1 LKLATNF
8 EHKLHQSGYQ
18 LDPSSDVWSRPNFQG
33 FDYSDGD
40 EPEHRIEEA
49 VGCASDVTV
58 FSPELKLHCT
68 DWASTYH
75 FSPSRANILRPFQLS
90 DDQDILEIGAG
101 CGAIS
106 RYLGECGANVL
117 AMEGSPRRA
126 RIARSRTRDQSNV
139 TVVSET
145 LSSFTTTWQF
155 DVVTLIG
162 VLEYAAMGSSAD
174 DPAKAMLAHVAS
186 LVKPDGVLILA
197 IENQLGL
204 KYFAGAPED
213 HIQMPMY
220 GLEGRYREKQP
231 RTYGRETLSNML
243 SLSGFSSVKFFS
255 PFPDYKLPSS
265 ILTETGMEHDSFD
278 ASDLIS
284 QSVKHDPQSPQ
295 TVAFSPEL
303 VWPQIYRNKL
313 GFELANSFLV
323 VASPS
328 ARHMVDPSIL
338 AYHYS
343 TNRVPQYVKET
354 VFVAKSNKTISV
366 NCRKLH
372 PGGGIDDP
380 NDVVKH
386 SVAEKSPYIQGHLLA
401 SEFTEIVS
409 RDGWAVDEVG
419 AFYHRY
425 LDFLEEV
432 LRKDDPTKRIWWVKN
447 RSRRLDDKLPGKFFD
462 ISPQNII
469 IDRDGSGVVID
480 QEWELPNEVELGF
493 CLFRSVL
500 LMMGSVSRFGT
511 SHNNIKYSRREFVQ
525 DTFMAANFILD
536 DAHIDNYLEQEALI
550 QTRITGKSAEHS
562 LDWSA
567 DHLLQTK
574 NLTSA
579 IEDRDATI
587 KQLDMLLKERDKEI
601 EEVYHS
607 TSWNVTAPMRQVVG
621 KVRGLQEVLSTTHR
635 RFVAL
640 GGYIPAI
647 KLVIKVAV
655 GEGVP
660 GLRNRWI
667 DMFGRDAGKDYAK
680 WNQLYSNI
688 NDNTRS
694 IVRTRISAF
703 KDYPLI
709 SVVMP
714 VYNPEPAW
722 LIDAINSVTRQLYEH
737 WELCIA
743 DDCSTDSRIRPILEE
758 FAQADSRIKVTFR
771 SLNEHISAASN
782 TAIKSAQGSWIAL
795 LDHDDQLSEDA
806 LFWVVDAINQNP
818 TTQLIYSDEDKLDKN
833 GVRYNPYFKPAWNL
847 DLFRSQNM
855 FCHLGVYRT
864 DLLTSLG
871 GFRVGLEGA
880 QDYDLALRCVEKVD
894 SEQILHIPRVLYHWR
909 AHDASTA
916 LSVDNKPYARQASQ
930 RALLEHLQRLNIDA
944 EVTSVQHGFRL
955 RYPLPNDLPRVTLI
969 IPVRNKLQLTR
980 QCIESIQEKTSYKN
994 YEILIVDNGSDESDL
1009 VDYLKQLSSQ
1019 STITVMHDDR
1029 PFNFSALNNMAVE
1042 AANGEIV
1049 GLINNDTEVIT
1060 PEWLTEM
1067 VSHAIRPGV
1076 GAVGAK
1082 LRYGDD
1088 SLQHGG
1094 VILGLGGVAGHSH
1107 KHLPERIPH
1116 GKRSIGNNMS
1126 NSSPGYFGRAALVSN
1141 YSAVTAAC
1149 LVIRKSIYQKV
1160 GGLDERHLGIAF
1172 NDVDFCCRIL
1182 EAGHINVWTPY
1193 AELYHHESKTRGY
1206 EDTKTKR
1213 RRFLKES
1220 EYVKSKWKEKLAV
1233 DPAYSPN
1240 LTLNH
1245 EDFSYAWPP
1254 RVELFDEP

>member
-1 LKLATNF
+1 
-8 EHKLHQSGYQ
+8 
-18 LDPSSDVWSRPNFQG
+18 
-33 FDYSDGD
+33 
-40 EPEHRIEEA
+40 
-49 VGCASDVTV
+49 
-58 FSPELKLHCT
+58 
-68 DWASTYH
+68 
-75 FSPSRANILRPFQLS
+75 
-90 DDQDILEIGAG
+90 
-101 CGAIS
+101 
-106 RYLGECGANVL
+106 
-117 AMEGSPRRA
+117 
-126 RIARSRTRDQSNV
+126 
-139 TVVSET
+139 
-145 LSSFTTTWQF
+145 
-155 DVVTLIG
+155 
-162 VLEYAAMGSSAD
+162 
-174 DPAKAMLAHVAS
+174 
-186 LVKPDGVLILA
+186 
-197 IENQLGL
+197 
-204 KYFAGAPED
+204 
-213 HIQMPMY
+213 
-220 GLEGRYREKQP
+220 
-231 RTYGRETLSNML
+231 
-243 SLSGFSSVKFFS
+243 
-255 PFPDYKLPSS
+255 
-265 ILTETGMEHDSFD
+265 
-278 ASDLIS
+278 
-284 QSVKHDPQSPQ
+284 
-295 TVAFSPEL
+295 
-303 VWPQIYRNKL
+303 
-313 GFELANSFLV
+313 
-323 VASPS
+323 
-328 ARHMVDPSIL
+328 
-338 AYHYS
+338 
-343 TNRVPQYVKET
+343 
-354 VFVAKSNKTISV
+354 
-366 NCRKLH
+366 
-372 PGGGIDDP
+372 
-380 NDVVKH
+380 
-386 SVAEKSPYIQGHLLA
+386 
-401 SEFTEIVS
+401 
-409 RDGWAVDEVG
+409 
-419 AFYHRY
+419 
-425 LDFLEEV
+425 
-432 LRKDDPTKRIWWVKN
+432 
-447 RSRRLDDKLPGKFFD
+447 
-462 ISPQNII
+462 
-469 IDRDGSGVVID
+469 
-480 QEWELPNEVELGF
+480 
-493 CLFRSVL
+493 
-500 LMMGSVSRFGT
+500 
-511 SHNNIKYSRREFVQ
+511 
-525 DTFMAANFILD
+525 MAANFILD

-574 NLTSA
+574 NLTTA

-722 LIDAINSVTRQLYEH
+722 LIDAINSVTRQLYDH

-833 GVRYNPYFKPAWNL
+833 GVRYNPYFKPDWNL

-1067 VSHAIRPGV
+1067 VSQAIRPGV